1 MSTHTAALETEK
13 LRVAEMFYSL
23 QGEGRS
29 SGCPAVFLRL
39 QHCNL
44 LCGRDDASWRCD
56 TLDVWRRGQA
66 LTFAEIIDSW
76 RAKGWLSHLASHA
89 HLVVTGGEP
98 LLQQQAL
105 SAFLPYLFAQELE
118 SGKES
123 PRAERSGLR
132 PAVEIETNA
141 TLVATSDLDAGVA
154 QYNCSPKGA
163 NSGNSR
169 PQRHNVAA
177 LQAWVSNP
185 KAVFKFVVSTRE
197 DVEQIKAEY
206 IDPYGIDM
214 SRVWLMPA
222 ADTLAMLQKSERRV
236 FALCQEYHYNYS
248 TRLQLQVWDQ
258 ATGI

>member
-1 MSTHTAALETEK
+1 MSTHTSSLETEK

-66 LTFAEIIDSW
+66 LTFADIIDSW
-76 RAKGWLSHLASHA
+76 RAKGWLAHLASNA

-105 SAFLPYLFAQELE
+105 SAFLSYLFAQCV
-118 SGKES
+118 
-123 PRAERSGLR
+123 R
-132 PAVEIETNA
+132 PVVEIETNA
-141 TLVATSDLDAGVA
+141 TLVATSDLDACVA
-154 QYNCSPKGA
+154 QYNCSPKGE

-169 PQRHNVAA
+169 PQRHNVVA
-177 LQAWVSNP
+177 LQAFVRNP

-206 IDPYGIDM
+206 IDPYGIDI

-222 ADTLAMLQKSERRV
+222 AETLATLQKSERRV
-236 FALCQEYHYNYS
+236 FALCQEYCYNYS
-248 TRLQLQVWDQ
+248 TRLQIQVWDQ

>member
-1 MSTHTAALETEK
+1 MHTHSPETEK

-56 TLDVWRRGQA
+56 TLAVWRKGHA
-66 LTFAEIIDSW
+66 FTCAEIVARW
-76 RAKGWLSHLASHA
+76 QAEGWCSHLSACA

-105 SAFLPYLFAQELE
+105 CVLLRHLAAQ
-118 SGKES
+118 
-123 PRAERSGLR
+123 GLR
-132 PAVEIETNA
+132 PFVEIETNA
-141 TLVATSDLDAGVA
+141 TLAPTPELDAYVA

-163 NSGNSR
+163 NSGNSLV
-169 PQRHNVAA
+169 QRHNAAA
-177 LQAWVSNP
+177 LQALVHNP
-185 KAVFKFVVSTRE
+185 KAGFKFVISTRE

-206 IDPYGIDM
+206 IDPYGIAG

-222 ADTLAMLQKSERRV
+222 AETLAMLKASERHV
-236 FALCQEYHYNYS
+236 FALCQEYCYNYS

-258 ATGI
+258 ATGL

>member
-1 MSTHTAALETEK
+1 MHTHSPETEK

-56 TLDVWRRGQA
+56 TLAVWRKGHA
-66 LTFAEIIDSW
+66 FTCAEIVARW
-76 RAKGWLSHLASHA
+76 RAKGWCSHLATCV

-105 SAFLPYLFAQELE
+105 CVLLRHLAAQ
-118 SGKES
+118 
-123 PRAERSGLR
+123 GLR
-132 PAVEIETNA
+132 PLVEIETNA
-141 TLVATSDLDAGVA
+141 TLVPTPELDAYVA

-163 NSGNSR
+163 NSGNS
-169 PQRHNVAA
+169 PVQRHNTAA
-177 LQAWVSNP
+177 LQALVRNP
-185 KAVFKFVVSTRE
+185 KAGFKFVVSTRE

-206 IDPYGIDM
+206 IDPYDIAG

-222 ADTLAMLQKSERRV
+222 AETLAMLKASERRV
-236 FALCQEYHYNYS
+236 FALCQEYRYNYS

-258 ATGI
+258 ATGL